1 MGLTQWKH
9 KLRDLKKLEKRI
21 RFGDQAVEGKT
32 LVWDRFFSTEKHTAA
47 PVKYPLDDLLAMDR
61 QRWKE
66 ALEEYFYN
74 VYYQVYQDG
83 GLALGNVYDP
93 ALLAGLG
100 LAPTAG
106 AEDVKRRF
114 RELAKKYHPDLG
126 GEHDKMIELLE
137 TYRRLSR

>member
-1 MGLTQWKH
+1 MNEIGKASN
-9 KLRDLKKLEKRI
+9 DL
-21 RFGDQAVEGKT
+21 
-32 LVWDRFFSTEKHTAA
+32 TEKQKAA
-47 PVKYPLDDLLAMDR
+47 SVKYPLDDLLSMDR

-83 GLALGNVYDP
+83 GLALGSVYDP

-106 AEDVKRRF
+106 VQDVKTRF

-126 GEHDKMIELLE
+126 GDHDKMIELLE

>member
-21 RFGDQAVEGKT
+21 RFGDEAIEGKN
-32 LVWDRFFSTEKHTAA
+32 LVWDRFFSTEKRAAA
-47 PVKYPLDDLLAMDR
+47 PVKYPLDDLLLMDR

-74 VYYQVYQDG
+74 VYYQVYKDG
-83 GLALGNVYDP
+83 GLALSVYDP
-93 ALLAGLG
+93 TLLAGLG

-106 AEDVKRRF
+106 AEDVRRRF

>member
-21 RFGDQAVEGKT
+21 RFGDESVEGKD
-32 LVWDRFFSTEKHTAA
+32 LVWDRFFSTEKKQAA
-47 PVKYPLDDLLAMDR
+47 SVKYPLDGLLSMNR
-61 QRWKE
+61 QSWKE

-74 VYYQVYQDG
+74 VYYQVYKDG
-83 GLALGNVYDP
+83 GLALDSVYDP
-93 ALLAGLG
+93 LLLAGLG

-106 AEDVKRRF
+106 VEDVKRRF
-114 RELAKKYHPDLG
+114 RQLAKKYHPDRG
-126 GEHDKMIELLE
+126 GDHEKMIELLE